1 MGGRKRALIWEE
13 KLKKFLK
20 TQDIVDF
27 PLA

>member
-1 MGGRKRALIWEE
+1 MGGRERAPIGEE